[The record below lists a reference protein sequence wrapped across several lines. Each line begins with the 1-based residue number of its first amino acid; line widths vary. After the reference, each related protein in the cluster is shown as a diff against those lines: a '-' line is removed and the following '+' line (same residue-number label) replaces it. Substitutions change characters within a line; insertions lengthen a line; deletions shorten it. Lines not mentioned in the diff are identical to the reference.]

1 MSVTIDL
8 YSDLVCPWCFI
19 GSERLEHVLAAHAGP
34 PPLVRY
40 RPFLLQ
46 PSTPA
51 EGIDIPDMLRR
62 KYGVDPAVMFARVE
76 AAARDSGIPLD
87 LSRQPRSYP
96 TERGHTLLR
105 HAGERGTQRALARA
119 LFHANFIDAR
129 NIADLD
135 TLADVASAHGFTAAE
150 VRTLLTDETELA
162 LTRTEVGQA
171 HRLGIRAVPFFVF
184 ADRLA
189 VSGAQPES
197 VLRDA
202 LAQAS

>member
-1 MSVTIDL
+1 
-8 YSDLVCPWCFI
+8 
-19 GSERLEHVLAAHAGP
+19 
-34 PPLVRY
+34 
-40 RPFLLQ
+40 
-46 PSTPA
+46 
-51 EGIDIPDMLRR
+51 MLRR

-135 TLADVASAHGFTAAE
+135 TLADVAAAHGFTAAE

-197 VLRDA
+197 ALRDA

>member
-8 YSDLVCPWCFI
+8 YSDIVCPWCFI
-19 GSERLEHVLAAHAGP
+19 GSERLERVLATHEGP
-34 PPLVRY
+34 PPLVRF

-62 KYGVDPAVMFARVE
+62 KYGADPAVLFARVE
-76 AAARDSGIPLD
+76 AAARESGIPLD
-87 LSRQPRSYP
+87 LSRQTRSYP
-96 TERGHTLLR
+96 TERGHTVLR

-119 LFHANFIDAR
+119 LFHANFVDAR
-129 NIADLD
+129 NIADVD
-135 TLADVASAHGFTAAE
+135 VLADVAAGHGFTADE
-150 VRTLLTDETELA
+150 VRALLADEAELVR
-162 LTRTEVGQA
+162 TRTEVGEAQ
-171 HRLGIRAVPFFVF
+171 RLGIRGVPFFVF

-202 LAQAS
+202 LAKAG